1 MVPVLIFL
9 VALSG
14 LLAIAAIAMVREQRA
29 ANEELT
35 SQILLEIQNLNEM
48 FEKSSNKN
56 NSLINSSTVAE
67 DHKNEWVVY
76 MRNHFGKGWK

>member
-29 ANEELT
+29 ASEELA
-35 SQILLEIQNLNEM
+35 SQILLELENLNEM
-48 FEKSSNKN
+48 LERAAEDN
-56 NSLINSSTVAE
+56 NVHSKSSTVAE
-67 DHKNEWVVY
+67 DNKQQWSIY
-76 MRNHFGKGWK
+76 LRNHFGKGWK